1 MQITNIEFALGNK
14 TETIQ
19 DLGKHNPDWI
29 IDKLKDK
36 IGIESRPVID
46 NNENEK
52 TLVLDAC
59 NKLFHNTDKNNVDG
73 IIHVSQ
79 SAFSRLP
86 TSACIIQDEIGL
98 PKNLMAFDLIQ
109 GCSGFVYGLSA
120 ATAML
125 QQNALKKVLIVC
137 ADTYSKYIPLNDR
150 TNRPIFADGAAAA
163 IVENTGE
170 GSIGPFSFFTDG
182 SGGDLLTLQE
192 KNGGEKLFMDGKQV
206 LKFSV
211 REVPKVFDNLLSKAH
226 LEKRDIDLFVFHQ
239 ASAVIL
245 RQLKNKLN
253 IPDEKWFQNIK
264 NIGNTVSAT
273 IPIAIKQAI
282 DGGLYKK
289 DMNIMLMGFGV
300 GLSVAGCILK
310 S

>member
-120 ATAML
+120 ATAMME
-125 QQNALKKVLIVC
+125 QNALKKVLIVC

-289 DMNIMLMGFGV
+289 NMNIMLMGFGV

>member
-1 MQITNIEFALGNK
+1 MQITNIEFTLGNRI
-14 TETIQ
+14 ETIE
-19 DLGKHNPDWI
+19 DLGKYNPDWI

-36 IGIESRPVID
+36 TGIESRPILGKD
-46 NNENEK
+46 EDEK
-52 TLVLDAC
+52 SLVLDAC
-59 NKLFHNTDKNNVDG
+59 KKLFNKVDKDDVDG

-120 ATAML
+120 AVSMIK
-125 QQNALKKVLIVC
+125 QCNLKKVLIIC
-137 ADTYSKYIPLNDR
+137 ADTYTKYIPTSDR

-163 IVENTGE
+163 IIEDNDSGT
-170 GSIGPFSFFTDG
+170 IGPFSFFTDG
-182 SGGDLLTLQE
+182 SGGELLTLNNIE
-192 KNGGEKLFMDGKQV
+192 GKEELFMDGKEV
-206 LKFSV
+206 FKFSI
-211 REVPKVFDNLLSKAH
+211 REVPKVVNSL
-226 LEKRDIDLFVFHQ
+226 LEKANLNKNDIDLFIFHQ

-245 RQLKNKLN
+245 RQLKIKLD

-264 NIGNTVSAT
+264 DIGNTVSAT
-273 IPIAIKQAI
+273 IPIAIKQAK
-282 DGGLYKK
+282 DAGLYKPGMK
-289 DMNIMLMGFGV
+289 IMLMGFGV
-300 GLSVAGCILK
+300 GLSIAGCILK

>member
-1 MQITNIEFALGNK
+1 M
-14 TETIQ
+14 
-19 DLGKHNPDWI
+19 
-29 IDKLKDK
+29 
-36 IGIESRPVID
+36 
-46 NNENEK
+46 
-52 TLVLDAC
+52 
-59 NKLFHNTDKNNVDG
+59 
-73 IIHVSQ
+73 
-79 SAFSRLP
+79 
-86 TSACIIQDEIGL
+86 
-98 PKNLMAFDLIQ
+98 
-109 GCSGFVYGLSA
+109 
-120 ATAML
+120 
-125 QQNALKKVLIVC
+125 
-137 ADTYSKYIPLNDR
+137 
-150 TNRPIFADGAAAA
+150 
-163 IVENTGE
+163 ENTGE

-192 KNGGEKLFMDGKQV
+192 KNGGEELFMDGKQV

-289 DMNIMLMGFGV
+289 NMNIMLMGFGV

>member
-1 MQITNIEFALGNK
+1 M
-14 TETIQ
+14 
-19 DLGKHNPDWI
+19 
-29 IDKLKDK
+29 
-36 IGIESRPVID
+36 
-46 NNENEK
+46 
-52 TLVLDAC
+52 
-59 NKLFHNTDKNNVDG
+59 
-73 IIHVSQ
+73 SQ

-120 ATAML
+120 ATAMM
-125 QQNALKKVLIVC
+125 QQNALQKVLIAC

-289 DMNIMLMGFGV
+289 NMNIMLMGFGV

>member
-52 TLVLDAC
+52 SLVLDAC

-120 ATAML
+120 ATAMM

-192 KNGGEKLFMDGKQV
+192 KNGGEELFMDGKQV

-289 DMNIMLMGFGV
+289 NMNIMLMGFGV

>member
-52 TLVLDAC
+52 SLVLDAC

-120 ATAML
+120 ATAMM

-289 DMNIMLMGFGV
+289 NMNIMLMGFGV

>member
-289 DMNIMLMGFGV
+289 NMNIMLMGFGV

>member
-46 NNENEK
+46 YNENEK

-59 NKLFHNTDKNNVDG
+59 NKLFNNTDKNNVDG

-109 GCSGFVYGLSA
+109 GCSRFVYGLSA
-120 ATAML
+120 ATAMM

-192 KNGGEKLFMDGKQV
+192 KNGGEELFMDGKQV

-289 DMNIMLMGFGV
+289 NMNIMLMGFGV

>member
-120 ATAML
+120 ATAMM

-192 KNGGEKLFMDGKQV
+192 NNGGEKLFMDGKQV

-289 DMNIMLMGFGV
+289 NMNIMLMGFGV